1 MGTVGTAV
9 AIAGVAYLVGSIPA
23 AYIVGR
29 MVSGVDMRVAGEG
42 NVGARNTYHVVGRG
56 WGVAVCLI
64 DAAKGG
70 AVAVALR
77 DRPTWQLMLG
87 GVAVIAGHG
96 FPIWLGFVGGKGVA
110 TASGFGIA
118 LFLPAAVLG
127 GASAGAV
134 FAVTRRFLPT
144 LVVAIVG
151 TLAAAMLLGEGA
163 ITLGIVV
170 TLFALTGVKRALD
183 EPRMRE
189 IEASTGWDRT
199 AGGTT

>member
-9 AIAGVAYLVGSIPA
+9 AIAGIAYLVGSIPA

-42 NVGARNTYHVVGRG
+42 NVGARNAYHVVGRD

-87 GVAVIAGHG
+87 AIAVIAGLA
-96 FPIWLGFVGGKGVA
+96 FPLWPGSVGGKGVA
-110 TASGFGIA
+110 AASG
-118 LFLPAAVLG
+118 
-127 GASAGAV
+127 
-134 FAVTRRFLPT
+134 
-144 LVVAIVG
+144 
-151 TLAAAMLLGEGA
+151 
-163 ITLGIVV
+163 
-170 TLFALTGVKRALD
+170 
-183 EPRMRE
+183 
-189 IEASTGWDRT
+189 
-199 AGGTT
+199 

>member
-9 AIAGVAYLVGSIPA
+9 VIAVLAYLIGSIPS

-29 MVSGVDMRVAGEG
+29 LVSGVDIRVAGEG
-42 NVGARNTYHVVGRG
+42 NVGARNAYHVVGHG

-70 AVAVALR
+70 AIAVALR
-77 DRPTWQLMLG
+77 DRPAWQLMLG
-87 GVAVIAGHG
+87 GLAVTAGPG
-96 FPIWLGFVGGKGVA
+96 FPMRLGFVGGKGVA

-144 LVVAIVG
+144 LIVAILG
-151 TLAAAMLLGEGA
+151 SLAAAMLLGEGPV
-163 ITLGIVV
+163 TLGVV
-170 TLFALTGVKRALD
+170 V
-183 EPRMRE
+183 
-189 IEASTGWDRT
+189 S
-199 AGGTT
+199 